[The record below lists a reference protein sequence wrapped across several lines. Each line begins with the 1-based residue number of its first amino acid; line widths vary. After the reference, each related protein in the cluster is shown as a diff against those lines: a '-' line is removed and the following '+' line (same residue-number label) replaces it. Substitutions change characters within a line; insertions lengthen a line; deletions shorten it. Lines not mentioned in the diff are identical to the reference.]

1 MVLVVVIGSYSTF
14 IFILTLIIVVV
25 TTPPIKSHSLPAS
38 SYFGIASL
46 MAAAGRTGDD
56 DVST

>member
-1 MVLVVVIGSYSTF
+1 
-14 IFILTLIIVVV
+14 V